1 MAFLPVQAANRSQ
14 RVRIGGKTILPR
26 ITSYI
31 DLGVLSPIAAPTFTQ
46 SAIGKKAAG
55 KGLKKE
61 VWFAYGVTAVDAS
74 GNETPIAIA
83 AVKTGAGAEAES
95 ELNFVKVGF
104 VPVAHTVSYNV
115 FRTGIGKTGAVS
127 EALALAATPKL
138 IATVKASEVTG
149 LTGTYE
155 DTNSL
160 ASEEGSTAPTA
171 GVTNTTFYNTSG
183 NAWST
188 FHELQNHLAIGALI
202 TVGNLTSNPNDYVPV
217 GKAWELTLE
226 AEKVKVAE
234 LKELLQRST
243 GEVRKVLTASPTAKK
258 VEAAKER
265 FTLLVYNT
273 LTNVVESIEGVE
285 EAEKTAVL
293 ATTTA
298 KLTKYQQLLVV
309 LKTTPASTTPTIYSG
324 LENLTRVVV

>member
-31 DLGVLSPIAAPTFTQ
+31 DLGQIAPVSAPTFTFTKE
-46 SAIGKKAAG
+46 GKESEG
-55 KGLKKE
+55 RGLKKS
-61 VWFAYGVTAVDAS
+61 VWFAYGVSAVDAS

-83 AVKTGAGAEAES
+83 AAKTEAGAETAEAK
-95 ELNFVKVGF
+95 NFVILAF
-104 VPVAHTVSYNV
+104 VPVAHAVKYNL
-115 FRTGIGKTGAVS
+115 FRTGVGKTGFAS

-138 IATVKASEVTG
+138 IATVAASTVTG
-149 LTGTYE
+149 LTGSYT
-155 DTNSL
+155 DANGLSG
-160 ASEEGSTAPTA
+160 SEEGTTTNS
-171 GVTNTTFYNTSG
+171 GVNTTFYNTSG
-183 NAWST
+183 TAWST

-202 TVGNLTSNPNDYVPV
+202 VVGNLTPNPNDYVPV
-217 GKAWELTLE
+217 GKAWEVTLE

-243 GEVRKVLTASPTAKK
+243 GEVRKVATASPTAKK
-258 VEAAKER
+258 VEAEKER
-265 FTLLVYNT
+265 YTLLVYNS
-273 LTNVVESIEGVE
+273 LTNVVESIEGAE
-285 EAEKTAVL
+285 ETEKAGVL

-298 KLTKYQQLLVV
+298 KLTKYQQVLLV
-309 LKTTPASTTPTIYSG
+309 LRTTHASTTPTIFSG